1 MPDTLDARIGFA
13 LLVFGW
19 IASLFCIALGT
30 AVLIG
35 WRIGVPALVTIHH
48 GLAAMSPLT
57 ASGFILGGLSL
68 GSRKL
73 GGPQRLADATAL
85 ALLALGATV
94 IVSHLALGHDAV
106 DDLLGNR
113 LASPQGIVE
122 GHTGPATALAFLLLG
137 LILFSVQQ
145 PSRLSPKLVTVCA
158 AGGTLLASVDLL
170 GYAYGVEGLYA
181 TAFYRSTAL
190 HTAVGLF
197 VLFLATLLFNP
208 ATGLAAIITSARPS
222 GTVTRMQ
229 LLLTLLVPAA
239 AGLLLLRELRQGT
252 LAPSLCMAL
261 LVVCTTV
268 PMVVRILT
276 DGRILD
282 SLDMQ
287 LRIAI
292 SNEQRVNN
300 ELEARVQA
308 RTAALERAEDALRQS
323 QKMEAVGQLT
333 GGLAHDF
340 NNLLTGIIGSLG
352 LMQMRITQSRFDDLE
367 RYINTAQ
374 TASKRAAS
382 LIHRLLA
389 FSRQQTLDPQP
400 TDINLLVV
408 EMEELLR
415 RTTGPAIA
423 VELVTAPDLWTILV
437 DASQVESALLN
448 LVINAR
454 DAMPQGGDLLIQTGN
469 IAIAAAGADD
479 LPAGDYAFLRV
490 SDTGDGMSPEVI
502 ARAFDPF
509 FTTKPIGQGSGLG
522 LSMVYGFVR
531 QSGGQVRITSQ
542 TGQGTELCLYFP
554 RHEGRRPAGGADELK
569 PPALPAQQGETVLV
583 VDDEPRVRML
593 VTDMLE
599 ELGYAAL
606 EAPDGPTALHILRN
620 GGRIDVL
627 VSDVGLPGGLNGW
640 QVGEEARLYQPD
652 IKILFITGY
661 VDTTIGRER
670 ELQPGMQVMIKP
682 FTMEELARNIST
694 LLAQEMA
701 SFHQA

>member
-1 MPDTLDARIGFA
+1 MPNTLDARVAFA
-13 LLVFGW
+13 LHVFGW
-19 IASLFCIALGT
+19 IASLFSIALGT
-30 AVLIG
+30 TVLIG
-35 WRIGVPALVTIHH
+35 WRVGIPAIVTLHH

-57 ASGFILGGLSL
+57 ATGFMLGGLSL
-68 GSRKL
+68 GSRKQ
-73 GGPQRLADATAL
+73 GGYQRFADATAL
-85 ALLALGATV
+85 ALLALGAT
-94 IVSHLALGHDAV
+94 ITASHLAFGHDALNG
-106 DDLLGNR
+106 LLGNR
-113 LASPQGIVE
+113 LSGPQAVVE

-137 LILFSVQQ
+137 LILFSIQQ
-145 PSRLSPKLVTVCA
+145 PSRLSPKVVTLCA
-158 AGGTLLASVDLL
+158 AIGTLLASVDLL

-190 HTAVGLF
+190 HTAFGLF

-208 ATGLAAIITSARPS
+208 AKGLAAIITSARPS

-229 LLLTLLVPAA
+229 LLLTLLVPAI
-239 AGLLLLRELRQGT
+239 AGLLLLHELRQGV
-252 LAPSLCMAL
+252 LEPSLCMAL

-276 DGRILD
+276 DGRVLD

-308 RTAALERAEDALRQS
+308 RTAALEAAEDALRQS

-352 LMQMRITQSRFDDLE
+352 LMQMRIGQRRFDDLE

-389 FSRQQTLDPQP
+389 FSRQQTLDARP
-400 TDINLLVV
+400 TDINLLVL

-423 VELVTAPDLWTILV
+423 VELVTAPDLWTTLV

-454 DAMPQGGDLLIQTGN
+454 DAMPEGGGLLIETGN
-469 IAIAAAGADD
+469 IAVAAGGAED
-479 LPAGDYAFLRV
+479 LPAGDYAFLCV
-490 SDTGDGMSPEVI
+490 SDTGGGMSPEVI

-542 TGQGTELCLYFP
+542 TGRGTKLCLYFP
-554 RHEGRRPAGGADELK
+554 KYEGRLPAGEPAGLK
-569 PPALPAQQGETVLV
+569 PPALPAEQGETVLV
-583 VDDEPRVRML
+583 VDDEPSVRML

-606 EAPDGPTALHILRN
+606 EAPDGPAALNILRA
-620 GGRIDVL
+620 GQRINLL

-661 VDTTIGRER
+661 VDTTILRER
-670 ELQPGMQVMIKP
+670 DLQPGMQVMIKP
-682 FTMEELARNIST
+682 FTMEELARKIST

-701 SFHQA
+701 PSHQA